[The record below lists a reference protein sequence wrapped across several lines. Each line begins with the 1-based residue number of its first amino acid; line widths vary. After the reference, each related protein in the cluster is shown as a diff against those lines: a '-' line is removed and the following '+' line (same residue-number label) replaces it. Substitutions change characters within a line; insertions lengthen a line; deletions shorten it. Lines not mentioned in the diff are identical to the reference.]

1 MISWRRVVPIATVVI
16 ASLLTAPIASAQT
29 GSLTTGFE
37 DWSGWCSGLYV
48 DLTASVPLTVTS
60 FDVYFKGTLNRNV
73 SVYYKAGTYVGSET
87 TPGAWTLLGTVN
99 VSPGG
104 TGTATAVNLGG
115 VAIPAGQTYAFYFVD
130 LLGTGGPDGGGLNL
144 DLTPSPVSNADLTLN
159 SSMRTCDTPFTD
171 PEGGMGW
178 EGTVYYQLGGQAI
191 PVLGTTALAGLATLV
206 LFLGWF
212 VLRQRSAT

>member
-1 MISWRRVVPIATVVI
+1 MFSWCRVVPIATVLT
-16 ASLLTAPIASAQT
+16 ASLLTAPIASAQV
-29 GSLTTGFE
+29 GSLTTGYE
-37 DWSGWCSGLYV
+37 NDSGWCSGLYV

-87 TPGAWTLLGTVN
+87 TPGAWTLIGTVN

-104 TGTATAVNLGG
+104 DGTATPVNLGG

-130 LLGTGGPDGGGLNL
+130 LLGTGGTDGGGLNL
-144 DLTPSPVSNADLTLN
+144 DLTPGTVSNADLSLS
-159 SSMRTCDTPFTD
+159 SSMRTCDAPFTS

-178 EGTVYYQLGGQAI
+178 EGTVYYQLSGEAI
-191 PVLGTTALAGLATLV
+191 PVLGTTALAGLAV
-206 LFLGWF
+206 LLLLLGWF
-212 VLRQRSAT
+212 GLRQQSAT